1 MAVGDINRDASS
13 PRQHGNQWMLEGT
26 IEVDDELRAFALGG
40 TGITLTSVSIVSED
54 GVGSARVRVNENASG
69 TSTNGTIA
77 VQGNHQSVDT
87 YRFQALY
94 V

>member
-69 TSTNGTIA
+69 TSTN
-77 VQGNHQSVDT
+77 
-87 YRFQALY
+87 
-94 V
+94 